1 MDAAQESVTTVF
13 IVYLQGCHLLTHL
26 ITNVRWG
33 DRMDRPWLLPT
44 LSSVFSSL
52 RKVTYLLLICYVS
65 MFRCWCK
72 FIIIIIIITSPP
84 RVLIYFYTQP
94 PPTKTLGLTKSVVR
108 RLLFLLIKYTD
119 ANKLVS
125 INDIYRVFKIE
136 GEIMFS
142 MGIWKPIFTS
152 IKTCLFISCFTNLFK
167 MSKAW
172 LSILIWNYN
181 FIQDRWQM
189 LLPQSALRCLSRN
202 WKFESLDLIQ
212 ILYSLLTFRCVVL
225 LAVYTCTQLW
235 MGHRWYICPMSQVTR
250 LKKTD
255 NTDVH

>member
-1 MDAAQESVTTVF
+1 MFVDCCF
-13 IVYLQGCHLLTHL
+13 
-26 ITNVRWG
+26 
-33 DRMDRPWLLPT
+33 
-44 LSSVFSSL
+44 
-52 RKVTYLLLICYVS
+52 YLLNTRIQTNWSL
-65 MFRCWCK
+65 
-72 FIIIIIIITSPP
+72 
-84 RVLIYFYTQP
+84 YT
-94 PPTKTLGLTKSVVR
+94 
-108 RLLFLLIKYTD
+108 
-119 ANKLVS
+119 N
-125 INDIYRVFKIE
+125 IYRVFKIE

-142 MGIWKPIFTS
+142 MGIWKLIFTS

-189 LLPQSALRCLSRN
+189 LLPQSALRCLNRN

-235 MGHRWYICPMSQVTR
+235 MGHRWYMACPMSRVTR

-255 NTDVH
+255 NTVVSISLVITNWTLPPVFATPR

>member
-33 DRMDRPWLLPT
+33 DRMDRPWLLPS
-44 LSSVFSSL
+44 LSFVFSSL
-52 RKVTYLLLICYVS
+52 KKVAYLLLICYVS

-119 ANKLVS
+119 ANKMVS
-125 INDIYRVFKIE
+125 III
-136 GEIMFS
+136 
-142 MGIWKPIFTS
+142 S
-152 IKTCLFISCFTNLFK
+152 IGCS
-167 MSKAW
+167 
-172 LSILIWNYN
+172 
-181 FIQDRWQM
+181 
-189 LLPQSALRCLSRN
+189 
-202 WKFESLDLIQ
+202 
-212 ILYSLLTFRCVVL
+212 
-225 LAVYTCTQLW
+225 
-235 MGHRWYICPMSQVTR
+235 R
-250 LKKTD
+250 LKEKLCSQWAFE
-255 NTDVH
+255 N